1 MATKRVV
8 LGIVDTPAHA
18 DITVRRL
25 VSLGFPSSSIS
36 VLFPDRHG
44 DHDFAFE
51 AATKAPEGALA
62 GIGFGAVLG
71 AIVGLAL
78 GIAGYADA
86 ALAPILH
93 ISEELGPLVPAMFGL
108 ILGSIV
114 FGLLGALFGSRIP
127 EIEAKHYEGKIRVG
141 TILVGVHAEGR
152 DNVRLAREVLRS
164 VAASDV
170 QSTTESALP
179 LSST

>member
-1 MATKRVV
+1 MAAKRVV

-51 AATKAPEGALA
+51 ASTKAPEGALA
-62 GIGFGAVLG
+62 GIGFGAVVG
-71 AIVGLAL
+71 AMVGLAL

-86 ALAPILH
+86 VLASILAVD
-93 ISEELGPLVPAMFGL
+93 ELGPLVPAMAFL
-108 ILGSIV
+108 IVGAVV

-127 EIEAKHYEGKIRVG
+127 EVEAKHYEGKIRVG

-152 DNVRLAREVLRS
+152 GDVRLAREVLRS

-170 QSTTESALP
+170 QSTTESTLP